1 MEELIVCDGSG
12 RSLKSVSPS
21 HITLAVEMCWG
32 GAGQRSQG
40 AESVRHSGRVG
51 VHMQG
56 EELARGRKACQ
67 RHFPPISVSR
77 GGQVGGNRALLSWG
91 FHEAFSKGLDLW
103 ARTHMCARHSYL
115 RSHLPWHI
123 KYAWLYFMKLE
134 EAKVTQLAAG
144 RADTSRRQGQYD
156 EVSALRAPCGLSG
169 KQQALSTCSIP
180 GPHPISH
187 LHKAQ
192 RSLPRPYPYHCS
204 LGTVW
209 PPLLAPLQPE

>member
-1 MEELIVCDGSG
+1 VSTCREKSWPVEGKLVNGGISLPSASPGAARWVVTGLCSHGASMKL
-12 RSLKSVSPS
+12 SLKAWICG
-21 HITLAVEMCWG
+21 H
-32 GAGQRSQG
+32 
-40 AESVRHSGRVG
+40 
-51 VHMQG
+51 
-56 EELARGRKACQ
+56 
-67 RHFPPISVSR
+67 
-77 GGQVGGNRALLSWG
+77 
-91 FHEAFSKGLDLW
+91 
-103 ARTHMCARHSYL
+103 ARTCARARARAHTHTHTRARHSYL

-144 RADTSRRQGQYD
+144 RAVTSRRQGQY

-209 PPLLAPLQPE
+209 PPLSAPLQPE